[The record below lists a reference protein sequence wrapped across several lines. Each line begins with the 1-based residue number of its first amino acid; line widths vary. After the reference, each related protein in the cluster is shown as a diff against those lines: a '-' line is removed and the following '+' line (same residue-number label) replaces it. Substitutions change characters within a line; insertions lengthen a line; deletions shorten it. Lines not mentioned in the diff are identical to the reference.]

1 MTNILGR
8 FQETSNQVN
17 LTQMLEER
25 GYLVFNYTQGTICD
39 LTGEERET
47 EVQIHCNLQSIEKVT
62 QIRETSTC
70 KYLIVFTTPRLCVHP
85 LFTQQQEVE
94 KQILCNPLVSDQEY
108 SEMLAS
114 YDTRLFSRS
123 LNKKS
128 MMEELRE
135 VMINAKQKPALS
147 SLENNPKLSEMLN
160 QLAQQMKNK
169 LQNEMG
175 QTVEDVQILLLNPE
189 EVESGVYKDMFS
201 NINIKKKDGD
211 NEEGDGEVNEEDK
224 RDGEIEGK
232 EDENPIISKV
242 WSFDTLNP
250 DSLKKATLSKDQQQE
265 VLEKIQNAF
274 KDQSFLDK
282 LKENLNADQRIK
294 FDIQKIALVEE
305 EENNNHENEDEEVV
319 EVE

>member
-1 MTNILGR
+1 
-8 FQETSNQVN
+8 
-17 LTQMLEER
+17 MLEER

-85 LFTQQQEVE
+85 HFTQQQEVE

-211 NEEGDGEVNEEDK
+211 NEEDDSEVNEEDK
-224 RDGEIEGK
+224 GDGEIEGK

-242 WSFDTLNP
+242 WSFDTSNP